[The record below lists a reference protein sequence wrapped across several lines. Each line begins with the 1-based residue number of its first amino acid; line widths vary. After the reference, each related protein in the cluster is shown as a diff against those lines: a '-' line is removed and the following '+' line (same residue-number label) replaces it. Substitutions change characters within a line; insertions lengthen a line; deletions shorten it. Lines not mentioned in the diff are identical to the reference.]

1 MAAHAS
7 PDRTAGEPPDRPLSA
22 RAFPGLSRP
31 HRRSLRSP
39 TAVLAG
45 CFGLAITHLLA
56 SESVPPLARSQDIG
70 VTARPGHW
78 EREDATGTYRITG
91 GGDNMW
97 STNDA
102 FHFVWTQIRGDFRL
116 AADVDWITT
125 TGNPHRKA
133 CLMIRQGL
141 EPDAA
146 YVDAALHGDGL
157 TSLQFREERGGVT
170 REIQASVRGPRTLV
184 LERDGDGFWL
194 SLASAGGTPTPAGPA
209 HRLRLADPLY
219 VGLAVCAHDSNAL
232 ATAQFSRVR
241 LAPLDPAA
249 GTNRVVTSTL
259 EVIAVAS
266 RDRRAVYWAPDHF
279 EAPNWSPDGRYF
291 LFNRRG
297 HIERL
302 PVEGGVPTVLD
313 TGFARRCNN
322 DHGLSP
328 DGRQLAISD
337 QTKDG
342 QSRIYVLAAGG
353 GEPREVTPRAPS
365 YWHGWSPDGAIL
377 AYCAER
383 AGAYDIYTI
392 PAAGGAETRL
402 TTAEGLDDGP
412 EFSPDGR
419 FIYFNSD
426 RTGRMQIWRMHPD
439 GSGQEQVTHDEG
451 NNWFPHPSPD
461 GRWLVFL
468 SYDPAVKGHP
478 ANQNVRLRLLPT
490 AGGSPQEIARL
501 FGGQGTINVPS
512 WSPDSR
518 QLAFVSYRL
527 ARP

>member
-1 MAAHAS
+1 M
-7 PDRTAGEPPDRPLSA
+7 
-22 RAFPGLSRP
+22 
-31 HRRSLRSP
+31 
-39 TAVLAG
+39 
-45 CFGLAITHLLA
+45 A
-56 SESVPPLARSQDIG
+56 SEPVPPLAQSQDIG
-70 VTARPGHW
+70 VTRQPGRV
-78 EREDATGTYRITG
+78 EREDATGSYRITG
-91 GGDNMW
+91 GGENMW

-102 FHFVWTQIRGDFRL
+102 FHFMWTQITGDFRFQ
-116 AADVDWITT
+116 ADVDWITT

-133 CLMIRQGL
+133 CLMIRQSL
-141 EPDAA
+141 AADAA
-146 YVDAALHGDGL
+146 YLDAALHGDGL
-157 TSLQFREERGGVT
+157 TSLQFREEGGGIT
-170 REIQASVRGPRTLV
+170 REVQASLRGPRTLV
-184 LERDGDGFWL
+184 LEREGDIYWL
-194 SLASAGGTPTPAGPA
+194 SLATPEANPAPAGPA
-209 HRLRLADPLY
+209 HRMRLADPVY
-219 VGLAVCAHDSNAL
+219 VGLAVCAHDRDAQ
-232 ATAQFSRVR
+232 ATARFSRVR
-241 LAPLDPAA
+241 LERRGPATS
-249 GTNRVVTSTL
+249 TNRVVTSTL
-259 EVIAVAS
+259 EVITLAS
-266 RDRRAVYWAPDHF
+266 RDRRAVYWAPDHL
-279 EAPNWSPDGRYF
+279 EAPNWSPDGRFF
-291 LFNRRG
+291 LFNRHGR
-297 HIERL
+297 IERL

-342 QSRIYVLAAGG
+342 RSRIYIVPAGG
-353 GEPREVTPRAPS
+353 GEPREVTALAPS
-365 YWHGWSPDGAIL
+365 YWHGWSPDGATL

-383 AGAYDIYTI
+383 GGVYDVYTI
-392 PAAGGAETRL
+392 PSAGGSETRL

-412 EFSPDGR
+412 EYSPDGR

-439 GSGQEQVTHDEG
+439 GTGQEQVTHDEW

-468 SYDPAVKGHP
+468 SYGPEVKGHP
-478 ANQNVRLRLLPT
+478 ANQDVRLRLVPV
-490 AGGSPQEIARL
+490 AGGPPQELARL